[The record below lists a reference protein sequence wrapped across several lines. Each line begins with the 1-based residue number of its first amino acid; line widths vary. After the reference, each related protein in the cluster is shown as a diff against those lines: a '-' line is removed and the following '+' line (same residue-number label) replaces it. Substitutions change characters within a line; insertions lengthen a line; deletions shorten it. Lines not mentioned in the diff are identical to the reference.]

1 MRYFYLNDMIQSLS
15 DEFKNI
21 FFINGQRNG
30 RYPYSHSLLIRDYLI
45 DTGISSGF
53 MRKLKRK
60 FSINHVLNSHWHEDH
75 IACNRLLTG
84 AKFYCHSSDRLLLE
98 DFNSNYKRYYYV
110 ENTPIGDL
118 FDGLLDLLKVE
129 DTQINKTIEDNG
141 IIDISENYQLKVIH
155 TPGHSAGHCCFYE
168 LNSKIAFLAD
178 IDFSSFGPWYVGL
191 DSNLVDFEKSI
202 AKLKKFDIDIAV
214 TSHKGVFYGDKQ
226 IKQKLN
232 EFQAKID
239 ERDKLILEFLS
250 ESKPLTSKDL
260 IRKNIIYKFNSEFEV
275 FENIAEKVMLDMH
288 FDKLLKNN
296 LIEQIDNG
304 YILS

>member
-53 MRKLKRK
+53 LRKLKKK
-60 FSINHVLNSHWHEDH
+60 FSINQVIISHWHEDH
-75 IACNRLLTG
+75 IAGNRLLAG

-110 ENTPIGDL
+110 ENTSVDDL
-118 FDGLLDLLKVE
+118 FDGFLDLLKVE

-178 IDFSSFGPWYVGL
+178 IDFSSFGPWYAGL
-191 DSNLVDFEKSI
+191 DSNLGDFEKSI
-202 AKLKKFDIDIAV
+202 EKLKKFDIDIAV
-214 TSHKGVFYGDKQ
+214 TSHKGIFYGDKQ

-239 ERDKLILEFLS
+239 ERDKSILEFLS

>member
-1 MRYFYLNDMIQSLS
+1 LNDIIQPLS
-15 DEFKNI
+15 DEFENI
-21 FFINGQRNG
+21 FFIKGERDG
-30 RYPYSHSLLIRDYLI
+30 RYPYSHSMLIGDYLI
-45 DTGISSGF
+45 DTGVSSKHL
-53 MRKLKRK
+53 RKLKRN
-60 FSINHVLNSHWHEDH
+60 FSINNVINSHWHEDH
-75 IACNRLLTG
+75 LAGNRLLAT
-84 AKFYCHSSDRLLLE
+84 AKFYCHNSDRLLVE
-98 DFNSNYKRYYYV
+98 DFNSNCKRYYCV
-110 ENTPIGDL
+110 ENTPADDL

-141 IIDISENYQLKVIH
+141 IIDISENYQIKVIH

-178 IDFSSFGPWYVGL
+178 IDFSSFGPWYAGL
-191 DSNLVDFEKSI
+191 DSNLSDFEKSI
-202 AKLKKFDIDIAV
+202 EKLKKFDIDIAV

-239 ERDKLILEFLS
+239 ERDKSILEFLS

-260 IRKNIIYKFNSEFEV
+260 IRKNIIYKFNSEFEAY
-275 FENIAEKVMLDMH
+275 ENIAEKVMLDMH

>member
-75 IACNRLLTG
+75 IACNRLLAG

-110 ENTPIGDL
+110 ENTPVDDL
-118 FDGLLDLLKVE
+118 FDGFLDLLKVE

-141 IIDISENYQLKVIH
+141 IIDISENYQIKVIH

-178 IDFSSFGPWYVGL
+178 IDFSSFGPWYAGL
-191 DSNLVDFEKSI
+191 DSNLGDFEKSI
-202 AKLKKFDIDIAV
+202 EKLKKFDIDIAV

-226 IKQKLN
+226 IKQELN

-239 ERDKLILEFLS
+239 GRDKLILEFLS

-260 IRKNIIYKFNSEFEV
+260 IRKNIIYKFDSEFEAY
-275 FENIAEKVMLDMH
+275 ENIAEKVMLDMH

>member
-1 MRYFYLNDMIQSLS
+1 MIQSLS

-75 IACNRLLTG
+75 IACNRLLAD

-110 ENTPIGDL
+110 ENTSVDDL

-141 IIDISENYQLKVIH
+141 IIDISENYQIKVIH

-178 IDFSSFGPWYVGL
+178 IDFSSFGPWYAGL
-191 DSNLVDFEKSI
+191 DSNLSDFEKSI
-202 AKLKKFDIDIAV
+202 EKLKKFDIDIAV

-239 ERDKLILEFLS
+239 ERDKSILEFLS

-260 IRKNIIYKFNSEFEV
+260 IRKNIIYKFNSEFEAY
-275 FENIAEKVMLDMH
+275 ENIAEKVMLDMH

>member
-1 MRYFYLNDMIQSLS
+1 MNDIIQSLS

-60 FSINHVLNSHWHEDH
+60 FSINHVILSHWHEDH
-75 IACNRLLTG
+75 IACNRLLAG

-110 ENTPIGDL
+110 ENTSVDDL
-118 FDGLLDLLKVE
+118 FDGFLDLLKVE

-178 IDFSSFGPWYVGL
+178 IDFSSFGPWYAGL
-191 DSNLVDFEKSI
+191 DSNLGDFEKSI
-202 AKLKKFDIDIAV
+202 EKLKKFDIDIAV

-260 IRKNIIYKFNSEFEV
+260 IRKNIIYKFNSEFEAY
-275 FENIAEKVMLDMH
+275 ENIAEKVMLDMH